1 MKNSEKF
8 FENRE
13 CKYYPCHNGMDELNC
28 LFCYC
33 PLYRLDHC
41 PGNPSY
47 MEAGG
52 RTSKVCSECTFP
64 HKAENYEMIMDFLK
78 NN

>member
-41 PGNPSY
+41 PGHPSY

-52 RTSKVCSECTFP
+52 RTIKVCSECTFP
-64 HKAENYEMIMDFLK
+64 HKAENYEMIMDILK